1 VSPDDPS
8 GGQALSPTSSVKA
21 EFDRA
26 AKTYDAVRRQL
37 IPCFDD
43 FYGTVARMI
52 PFGRDDVFDVLD
64 LGAGTGLLSALLHQH
79 FPKARLTLVDISDEM
94 LARARY
100 RFAGE
105 RDVRIIVS
113 DYSVEPLPGKFEAI
127 VSALSIHHL
136 DDPGK
141 AALFRRVHDAL
152 QPGGQFVNAEEVLAP
167 TEALDQLYWD
177 EWERLARAAGAPEE
191 EFEGVEERAKYDK
204 PARLDDQLRWLR
216 EAGFSD
222 VDCYYKYLMFAV
234 YGGRRP

>member
-1 VSPDDPS
+1 MSPDNS
-8 GGQALSPTSSVKA
+8 GVRA

-52 PFGRDDVFDVLD
+52 PFGRDDAFDVLD
-64 LGAGTGLLSALLHQH
+64 LGAETGLLSALLHEQ

-94 LARARY
+94 LARAHD

-105 RDVRIIVS
+105 EDARIIAS
-113 DYSVEPLPGKFEAI
+113 DYSVEPLPGRFDAI

-136 DDPGK
+136 EDVEK
-141 AALFRRVHDAL
+141 AKLFRRIYDAL
-152 QPGGQFVNAEEVLAP
+152 KPGGAFVNAEEVLAP
-167 TEALDQLYWD
+167 TEALDRLYWD
-177 EWERLARAAGAPEE
+177 EWERQARAAGAPEV
-191 EFEGVEERAKYDK
+191 EFAGVEERAKYDK
-204 PARLDDQLRWLR
+204 PAKLDDQLEWLR
-216 EAGFSD
+216 EAGFAD

-234 YGGRRP
+234 YGGRRPEQDST